1 MFITTYQDPDQ
12 FLLETRP
19 ILEKDE
25 AINSL
30 LLGIA
35 ASVKNSPLYTSFYL
49 ATIEDENGLLVAACM
64 TPPHNLI
71 LASWE
76 GESDEAFALLI
87 QDLRRENWPVPGV
100 VGPAQTSE
108 KFALTWAKLTG
119 HQSKVSILERLFVL
133 DRVILPERAV
143 GRLRV
148 ATEDD
153 LDLIKRWMFAFDQE
167 AMHGD
172 NQEVAWQR
180 AELNVRSRDMYIWET
195 PDKRIVSMANKTRP
209 LVNGISIGPVY
220 TPPEE
225 RGHGY
230 ASNCVAALS
239 QLLLDQGWKY
249 CSLFTNLANPTSNSI
264 YQKIGYR
271 AVCDFNVYVFVEA

>member
-1 MFITTYQDPDQ
+1 MFITTYKDPDQ

-49 ATIEDENGLLVAACM
+49 ATVEDENGLLVAACM

-108 KFALTWAKLTG
+108 KFAQTWAKLTG

-133 DRVILPERAV
+133 DRVIPPERAA

-167 AMHGD
+167 TMHGD

-180 AELNVRSRDMYIWET
+180 AELNVRSRDMYIWQT

-239 QLLLDQGWKY
+239 QLLLDQGRQY
-249 CSLFTNLANPTSNSI
+249 CGLFTNLANPTSNSI

-271 AVCDFNVYVFVEA
+271 AVCDFNVYVFVK